1 MRSAGTSRR
10 ERLALLALSL
20 VVAAFLVV
28 GLRAARAE
36 SEAREIAVQSTGRA
50 DDERAL
56 EAFRDARR
64 LNPDTGPELAEA
76 ALLSLRR
83 RYREAIAILERVV
96 REEPQNADAWTLLL
110 GASRAVDLALAVD
123 ADRELRRLKP
133 PVAD

>member
-1 MRSAGTSRR
+1 MQSAGTSLLA
-10 ERLALLALSL
+10 RLALLGLCLA
-20 VVAAFLVV
+20 VAAFLAV

-36 SEAREIAVQSTGRA
+36 SGAREIAVQSTGRA
-50 DDERAL
+50 GDERAL

-96 REEPQNADAWTLLL
+96 REEPQNADAWMLLA
-110 GASRAVDLALAVD
+110 GASRQADPARAVAAEH
-123 ADRELRRLKP
+123 ELRRLKP
-133 PVAD
+133 RVRD